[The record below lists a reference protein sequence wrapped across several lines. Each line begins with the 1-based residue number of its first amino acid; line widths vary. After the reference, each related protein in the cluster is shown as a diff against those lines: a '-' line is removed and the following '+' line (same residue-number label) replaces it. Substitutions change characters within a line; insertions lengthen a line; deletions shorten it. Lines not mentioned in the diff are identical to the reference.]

1 MPSIDPIPAFTDN
14 YIWVIRNSQHAA
26 AVDPGDA
33 APLLVYLESQ
43 HLDLVAILNT
53 HHHADHV
60 DGNLELKERFSCN
73 IYGPAAESIPGLT
86 HPVREGGKVV
96 LPGLGMIFEVLDIPG
111 HTHGHV
117 AYYGNDTLFCGDTL
131 FGCGCGRVFEGT
143 MEQMYSSLEKLSSL
157 PENTRVYCAH
167 EYTLANIRFAK
178 AVEPYNEAILNREM
192 ESLQLRKS
200 GLPTLPS
207 TIGLEKGTNPFL
219 RCGVPEVAQC
229 AQRHAGRQLDGD
241 ASVFEVLRIWKNGFK

>member
-1 MPSIDPIPAFTDN
+1 MPSIDPIPAFMDN

-33 APLLVYLESQ
+33 APLLAYLESQ

-53 HHHADHV
+53 HHHSDHV
-60 DGNLELKERFSCN
+60 GGNLELKERFACP
-73 IYGPAAESIPGLT
+73 IYGPATERIPGLT
-86 HPVREGGKVV
+86 HPVSEGDKVV
-96 LPGLGMIFEVLDIPG
+96 LPELDLAFNVLDIPG

-117 AYYGNDTLFCGDTL
+117 AYYGIDALFCGDTL

-143 MEQMYSSLEKLSSL
+143 MEQMHASLEKLASL

-178 AVEPYNEAILNREM
+178 AVEPDNEAVLNREM
-192 ESLQLRKS
+192 GDAELRKR
-200 GLPTLPS
+200 GMPTLPS
-207 TIGLEKGTNPFL
+207 TIGLEKRTNPFL
-219 RCGVPEVAQC
+219 RCGINDVTLS
-229 AQRHAGRQLDGD
+229 AQRHAGRQLDGQT
-241 ASVFEVLRIWKNGFK
+241 SVFEALRIWKNGYK

>member
-1 MPSIDPIPAFTDN
+1 MPSIDPIPAFMDN

-33 APLLVYLESQ
+33 APLLDYLESE

-60 DGNLELKERFSCN
+60 GGNLELKERFSCS
-73 IYGPAAESIPGLT
+73 IYGPATESIPGLT
-86 HPVREGGKVV
+86 HPVNGGDKVA
-96 LPGLGMIFEVLDIPG
+96 LPELGMDFEVIDIPG
-111 HTHGHV
+111 HTLGHI
-117 AYYGNDTLFCGDTL
+117 AYYGNDALFCGDTL

-143 MEQMYSSLEKLSSL
+143 MEQMHASLEKLSSL

-192 ESLQLRKS
+192 EDAELRKR

-207 TIGLEKGTNPFL
+207 TISLERSTNPFL
-219 RCGVPEVAQC
+219 RCGVHDVTLS
-229 AQRHAGRQLDGD
+229 AQRHAGKQLDD
-241 ASVFEVLRIWKNGFK
+241 RASVFETLRMWKNGYK